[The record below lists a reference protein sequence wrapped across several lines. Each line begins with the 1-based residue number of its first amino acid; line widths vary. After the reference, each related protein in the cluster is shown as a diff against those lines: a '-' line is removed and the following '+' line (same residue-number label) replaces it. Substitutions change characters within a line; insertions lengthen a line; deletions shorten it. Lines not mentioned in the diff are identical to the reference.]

1 MSVYQIVTDNII
13 AMLEEGVVPWRKPWR
28 SVGGNVWPRNA
39 RNVKYRG
46 INVFILHTTKVR
58 RGYASNFWVT
68 YKQAQ
73 AMGGT
78 VRKGEKGTTITFW
91 KVGQPIREFDEDTQ
105 RTVTR
110 RPFMLRYYTVFNI
123 DQCENLTLTGAMKA
137 EAEAIDDG
145 LVYNPTLDDAEAIV
159 ATYFARDDAP
169 TLFEQAQDEAYYI
182 PSMDE
187 IHVPLRGQFDEPEG
201 FYYTIFHEMAHS
213 TGHAKRLNR
222 KGIGEFS
229 HGSYGKE
236 ELVAEMTNAFLNAE
250 AGIDGKTE
258 QNAAY
263 IQSWLTSLRADNTL
277 VVQAASN
284 AQKALDYIM
293 GIEYNQD
300 TNESESE

>member
-1 MSVYQIVTDNII
+1 MSVYQIITDNII
-13 AMLEEGVVPWRKPWR
+13 GMLEQGVVPWRKPWR
-28 SVGGNVWPRNA
+28 SAGGNIWPRSA
-39 RNVKYRG
+39 RNIKYRG
-46 INVFILHTTKVR
+46 INVFILHTTKMA
-58 RGYASNFWVT
+58 RGYTSNFWVT

-78 VRKGEKGTTITFW
+78 VKKGEKGTTITFW

-123 DQCENLTLTGAMKA
+123 DQCENLTLTGPMKA
-137 EAEAIDDG
+137 EAEAIDSG
-145 LVYNPTLDDAEAIV
+145 LVDNPTLDDAEAIV

-169 TLFEQAQDEAYYI
+169 TLRENAQDECYYV
-182 PSMDE
+182 PALDE
-187 IHVPLRGQFDEPEG
+187 IVTPLRGQYDTPEG
-201 FYYTIFHEMAHS
+201 YYYSLFHEMGHS

-236 ELVAEMTNAFLNAE
+236 ELVAEMTAAFLNAE
-250 AGIDGKTE
+250 AGIDGIVD

-263 IQSWLTSLRADNTL
+263 INSWLTQLRADNTL

-293 GIEYNQD
+293 GIEYN
-300 TNESESE
+300 NESEVE